1 MKKYK
6 IFLIVLLSF
15 SIRMLAQFGNMT
27 NVVPTT
33 PEMSGL
39 VKRVDIPVNYS
50 SGAINYPL
58 NIYTLKVG
66 DLEVPITL
74 NYTSTGFKPSE
85 NSSNIGLGWDLEV
98 GGKISHKVNGLDDLH
113 SLKEYSAFPNGFPVD
128 HPVKVDFV
136 NPGAANYPEY
146 ALLRDNSN
154 SRLEA
159 QGTFMRSPVS
169 GIDTEPDIF
178 HFSYPGK
185 SSKFFLDKEF
195 NGKQMPAGKEKV
207 KFDGTKFT
215 ITDIQGNIYEYAVQD
230 DITIQSDMQLLS
242 GLYPYS
248 GGNLIYNN
256 YYLSKIQ
263 TKTDVI
269 EFLYNYVDYAYD
281 NPTSYMKGSTKD
293 YFEIPTDYYSSSF
306 EVKYLSKVTKHTL
319 PVLSEIKVNAKTRVS
334 FEYKSTPRADV
345 KNDFTRKIAALDKI
359 KVQDGGNSYTAVFDQ
374 SYFQP
379 ANGYISDRTTW
390 LKLNSVKINDKQYSF
405 KYYEDSF
412 MPDKDTD
419 SKDFWGYY
427 SQYAGGRYSLKDFR
441 TYYYLGGKK
450 PNLADTQAT
459 LLKEII
465 YPTKGSD
472 EFVYENNTYDEPG
485 YTEYGTNVTSIG
497 VFYSYEESNNG
508 DFYKEV
514 HFEVTKRTKFQL
526 FYNIPFQ
533 PGGAT
538 AEAQVSY
545 DVINK
550 TTNTPVPLPPM
561 SGKGEAELILDPGSY
576 YLSMFAKGLPD
587 PYVHLYAEEEVV
599 TSAGRK
605 NLEVGGIRI
614 AKIIS
619 KDSNGSSLFT
629 KSINYNNE
637 NGIST
642 GKIYDYP
649 IAYELE
655 HGYSFKYDPGVCQ
668 VIDRYFSLAKYYST
682 AISDILGYNGA
693 TVFYSKATESTTSN
707 GSDNGKTVYS
717 FYDEDDGRLYYDTP
731 YLLFNDNSWKRG
743 FIKKQEIF
751 ERGNAVPIKTITN
764 DYSFLQTP
772 SSQQIESGLDFTAPT
787 KPNEFHKMSYQFF
800 ATSPEYFFTCGGFI
814 RNRAANFDFYGKKLV
829 SAQVNKDKEVIEE
842 NVNGK
847 LLRTE
852 TEYFYNNPLHIQ
864 PTSQKIT
871 FPDKSVQETTF
882 QYAHE
887 KGNQYLINKNMIGIP
902 LETTIVNKLNST
914 DAGKTISKLSTLYPN
929 SDTEANSKTSG
940 LALPIS
946 VSSLDTQNNT
956 LATEVLY
963 KRYSPVNGNLLQ
975 YNPKPDANG
984 NSSNPVS
991 IVWGYNNT
999 QPIAKIEGATYEQ
1012 ISAYILAMVNA
1023 SDVDAGLAA
1032 NNDETDLLKELNDFR
1047 NNPNLAKFK
1056 ITTYTYD
1063 PLIGV
1068 RSITSPSGIREV
1080 YLYDSYGRLKEVRED
1095 NQTGKILKEFN
1106 YHYKN

>member
-1 MKKYK
+1 
-6 IFLIVLLSF
+6 
-15 SIRMLAQFGNMT
+15 
-27 NVVPTT
+27 
-33 PEMSGL
+33 MSGL

-50 SGAINYPL
+50 SGAVNYPL

-74 NYTSTGFKPSE
+74 NYTSTGFKQGE
-85 NSSNIGLGWDLEV
+85 NASNIGLGWDLEV

-113 SLKEYSAFPNGFPVD
+113 SLKEYYVFPNGFPVD
-128 HPVKVDFV
+128 HPIKTGFV

-154 SRLEA
+154 SRLEG

-195 NGKQMPAGKEKV
+195 NGKQMPVGKEKV
-207 KFDGTKFT
+207 KFDGTKFI

-230 DITIQSDMQLLS
+230 DITLQSDMVMLS

-281 NPTSYMKGSTKD
+281 NPPSYMKGSTKD

-306 EVKYLSKVTKHTL
+306 EVKYLSRVTKHTL
-319 PVLSEIKVNAKTRVS
+319 PVLREIKVNDKTRVS
-334 FEYKSTPRADV
+334 FEYKSTPRVDV
-345 KNDFTRKIAALDKI
+345 KNDFARKIAALEKI
-359 KVQDGGNSYTAVFDQ
+359 KIQEGGSSYTAVLDQ
-374 SYFQP
+374 SYFQST
-379 ANGYISDRTTW
+379 ANGGVVNDRTAW

-405 KYYEDSF
+405 KYYEES
-412 MPDKDTD
+412 PIPEKDNE

-427 SQYAGGRYSLKDFR
+427 SQSASRYNEKDFKM
-441 TYYYLGGKK
+441 YYYLGGKK
-450 PNLADTQAT
+450 PDLTSTRTT

-472 EFVYENNTYDEPG
+472 EFIYENNTYDEPE

-508 DFYKEV
+508 DFYKEE
-514 HFEVTKRTKFQL
+514 HFEVAKRTKFQL

-533 PGGAT
+533 LGGAT

-550 TTNTPVPLPPM
+550 ATNTPVPLPPM
-561 SGKGEAELILDPGSY
+561 SGKGEADLTLDPGSY
-576 YLSMFAKGLPD
+576 YLAMFAKGLPD

-599 TSAGRK
+599 VSSGRK
-605 NLEVGGIRI
+605 NLDVGGVRI
-614 AKIIS
+614 AKILS
-619 KDSNGSSLFT
+619 KDSNGNALFT

-637 NGIST
+637 NNISS

-649 IAYELE
+649 MAYELE
-655 HGYSFKYDPGVCQ
+655 HAYSFKYDPGVCK
-668 VIDRYFSLAKYYST
+668 VLEKYFNLAKYYST
-682 AISDILGYNGA
+682 SISDILGYNGA
-693 TVFYSKATESTTSN
+693 TVFYSKATESITKN
-707 GSDNGKTVYS
+707 GNDNGKTVYS
-717 FYDEDDGRLYYDTP
+717 FYDEDDGRLYYDKP

-751 ERGNAVPIKTITN
+751 ERGNSVPVKTITN
-764 DYSFLQTP
+764 DYSFIQTP
-772 SSQQIESGLDFTAPT
+772 STQQIESGLDFTAPT

-800 ATSPEYFFTCGGFI
+800 VTSPEYFLGCGLGTK
-814 RNRAANFDFYGKKLV
+814 NPAANFDFYGKKLV
-829 SAQVNKDKEVIEE
+829 SAQVNKDKEIIEE
-842 NVNGK
+842 NFNGK

-864 PTSQKIT
+864 PTSQKVT
-871 FPDKSVQETTF
+871 FPDKSIQETTF

-887 KGNQYLINKNMIGIP
+887 KGNQYLINKNIIGIP
-902 LETTIVNKLNST
+902 LETTVVKKLNAA
-914 DAGKTISKLSTLYPN
+914 DIGKTISKIATLYPS
-929 SDTEANSKTSG
+929 SDAEATNKTSG
-940 LALPIS
+940 LPLPVS
-946 VSSLDTQNNT
+946 VSSLDVQSNALTT
-956 LATEVLY
+956 DVLY
-963 KRYSPVNGNLLQ
+963 KQYSVAGGNILQ
-975 YNPKPDANG
+975 YNLKPDANG

-999 QPIAKIEGATYEQ
+999 LPIAKIEGANFAQ
-1012 ISAYILAMVNA
+1012 VSPYILDIVNA
-1023 SDVDAGLAA
+1023 SDADGQAA
-1032 NNDETDLLKELNDFR
+1032 PDNDETTLLQALNDFR
-1047 NNPNLAKFK
+1047 NNPNLAKFQ

-1068 RSITSPSGIREV
+1068 RSITPPSGIRE
-1080 YLYDSYGRLKEVRED
+1080 YYKYDSMNRLQSVVD
-1095 NQTGKILKEFN
+1095 VNNNILKEFN